1 MEIFVASDNDN
12 RFCIIHKQMI
22 NVETPPAAYSDDLNG
37 EEIGNHKQM
46 VNVETPPAAYS
57 DELNGGEIGNLA
69 LLQLFELI

>member
-1 MEIFVASDNDN
+1 
-12 RFCIIHKQMI
+12 MI

-57 DELNGGEIGNLA
+57 DDLNGGEIGNLA
-69 LLQLFELI
+69 PL